1 MFARCSE
8 ANPYRLVGTRFRRG
22 YLRVVGGE
30 GEANTSLALLSEGL
44 PSAPFAG
51 YSDTDLRL
59 AEGGERWVEV
69 GELDGAGAGVT
80 DGAGESNSFANT
92 LGVCTLGVDTCGVC
106 SLGIDTLGVCTL
118 GGVGVAG
125 K

>member
-1 MFARCSE
+1 MVGGGWE
-8 ANPYRLVGTRFRRG
+8 ANS
-22 YLRVVGGE
+22 
-30 GEANTSLALLSEGL
+30 SLALLSEGL

-106 SLGIDTLGVCTL
+106 TLGIDTLGVCTL